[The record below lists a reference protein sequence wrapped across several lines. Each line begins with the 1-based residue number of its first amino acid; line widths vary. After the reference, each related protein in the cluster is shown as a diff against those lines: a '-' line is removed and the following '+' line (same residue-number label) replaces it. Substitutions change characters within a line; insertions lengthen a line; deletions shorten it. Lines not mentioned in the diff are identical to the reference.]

1 MFITDRMQHGHVPGP
16 ADEHAALVMGNSL
29 QSWKTY
35 YHQEFQGWAMQ
46 AAVDSMQVYRE
57 AQLQQ
62 AATAQPQPQQHAAQP
77 QQPQQH
83 AAQPEPQQQLQQ
95 AATTHAAPLPTSGA
109 KRPRGEEH
117 ESSDSDSD
125 SDSEDDLDVCL
136 SDFDAEDCSEW
147 EDGRDE

>member
-1 MFITDRMQHGHVPGP
+1 MQHGNVPWP

-62 AATAQPQPQQHAAQP
+62 AATAQP
-77 QQPQQH
+77 
-83 AAQPEPQQQLQQ
+83 EQQLQGP
-95 AATTHAAPLPTSGA
+95 AIHTHSGHAAPLPTSGA
-109 KRPRGEEH
+109 KRPRGEEQ
-117 ESSDSDSD
+117 SS

-136 SDFDAEDCSEW
+136 SDFDAEDCSDW

>member
-57 AQLQQ
+57 AQMQQ
-62 AATAQPQPQQHAAQP
+62 AATAQPEQQLQHATQPQA
-77 QQPQQH
+77 
-83 AAQPEPQQQLQQ
+83 QQQLQGP
-95 AATTHAAPLPTSGA
+95 AIPPHIGHAAPLPTSGA

-117 ESSDSDSD
+117 ESSDS
-125 SDSEDDLDVCL
+125 EDDLDVCL
-136 SDFDAEDCSEW
+136 SDFDAEECSDW